1 MQELVTE
8 QNIGYRLKDARRK
21 LNLTQAELG
30 ALVCLDQAM
39 ISRIEQGR
47 HALRVD
53 TLFKLLSALNYELL
67 MQPKED
73 WRANKKEPDAW

>member
-1 MQELVTE
+1 MQDLVTE
-8 QNIGYRLKDARRK
+8 QNICYRLKAARKK

-30 ALVCLDQAM
+30 ARICLDQAM

-53 TLFKLLSALNYELL
+53 TLFKLLSALDYELL

-73 WRANKKEPDAW
+73 WRTNNKDPDAW